1 MSDKEKGVVLQPKQ
15 KVKTNALGEGIMQN
29 YKLTIQYD
37 GTRYNGWQ
45 RQGNT
50 ENTIQGKLNEIIGK
64 YLNEGIDIAGSGRT
78 DAGVHALAQ
87 VANFKTNKFVDK
99 EKFLT
104 DINLYLPQ
112 DIRVIKVES
121 VDERFHAR
129 LSAVSK
135 TYEYVIDN
143 GAVADVFSRKYT
155 YRLEQ
160 PLDVEKM
167 RTAARL
173 LGGTHDYISFCGNR
187 KFKKSSIRT
196 VTDISVVK
204 LDGKITI
211 SFTGN
216 GFLQNMVRIMT
227 GTLIEVGLGKRNAE
241 SMTNILEAKSR
252 DAAGM
257 MAPAEGLF
265 LKKVEY

>member
-1 MSDKEKGVVLQPKQ
+1 
-15 KVKTNALGEGIMQN
+15 MQN

-50 ENTIQGKLNEIIGK
+50 ENTIQGKLNELIGK
-64 YLNEGIDIAGSGRT
+64 YLGEEIDIAGSGRT
-78 DAGVHALAQ
+78 DAGVHAHGQ
-87 VANFKTNKFVDK
+87 VANFKTA
-99 EKFLT
+99 KFL
-104 DINLYLPQ
+104 DKDKFLLEINSYLPH
-112 DIRVIKVES
+112 DIRIMKVES

-143 GAVADVFSRKYT
+143 APVADVFSRKYS

-160 PLDVEKM
+160 SLDVAKM
-167 RTAARL
+167 REAAEQL
-173 LGGTHDYISFCGNR
+173 TGTHDFISFCGNK

-196 VTDISVVK
+196 VTDI
-204 LDGKITI
+204 TI
-211 SFTGN
+211 SEEKGKVRIAFSGD
-216 GFLQNMVRIMT
+216 GFLQNMVRIMA
-227 GTLIEVGLGKRNAE
+227 GTLIEVGLGKRDVE
-241 SMTNILEAKSR
+241 SMTDILEAKNR
-252 DAAGM
+252 EKAGM

-265 LKKVEY
+265 LKSVKY